1 MVYVILTTMVDLDDK
16 DRLIIRELKRDAGAK
31 TANLARKLGIPR
43 TTLHER
49 ITRLEKEGV
58 ILRRTVIVDHKKL
71 GRGVTVFIFVGF
83 ASGGVDQ
90 RTLAQKIAEIPEVSE
105 VFVVSGE
112 WDILIKARSRNLEEV
127 GHLIVDRLR
136 AMPGVARTMTA
147 TSFETIKEEP

>member
-1 MVYVILTTMVDLDDK
+1 MADLDDK
-16 DRLIIRELKRDAGAK
+16 DRMIIRELRRDAGAK
-31 TANLARKLGIPR
+31 TTTLARRLAMPR

-49 ITRLEKEGV
+49 IARLEEEGV
-58 ILRRTVIVDHKKL
+58 ILRRTILVDHAKL

-112 WDILIKARSRNLEEV
+112 WDILIKARSASLEDV
-127 GHLIVDRLR
+127 GKLIVDRLR

>member
-1 MVYVILTTMVDLDDK
+1 MAEIDDK
-16 DRLIIRELKRDAGAK
+16 DRLILRELRRDAGAK
-31 TANLARKLGIPR
+31 TATLARRLGLPR

-49 ITRLEKEGV
+49 IARMEKEG
-58 ILRRTVIVDHKKL
+58 ILLKRTILVDHAKL
-71 GRGVTVFIFVGF
+71 GRPVTVFVFVGF

-90 RTLAQKIAEIPEVSE
+90 RTLAQKIAEFPEVTE

-112 WDILIKARSRNLEEV
+112 WDILLKARSESLPAV
-127 GHLIVDRLR
+127 GKLIIDRLR

>member
-1 MVYVILTTMVDLDDK
+1 MAGEVDDK
-16 DRLIIRELKRDAGAK
+16 DRLILRELRRDARQK
-31 TANLARKLGIPR
+31 TATLARRLGIPR

-49 ITRLEKEGV
+49 IARLDREGV
-58 ILRRTVIVDHKKL
+58 IRQHTVLVDHEKL

-90 RTLAQKIAEIPEVSE
+90 RTLAHKIAELPEVAE

-112 WDILIKARSRNLEEV
+112 WDILIKARGASLQDV
-127 GHLIVDRLR
+127 GKLIVDRLR